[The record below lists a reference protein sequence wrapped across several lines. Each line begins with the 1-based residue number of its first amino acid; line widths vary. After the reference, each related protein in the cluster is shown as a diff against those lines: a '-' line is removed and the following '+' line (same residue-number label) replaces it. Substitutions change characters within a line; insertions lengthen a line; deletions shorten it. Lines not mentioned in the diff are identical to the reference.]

1 VSPYLPG
8 ILLSYAV
15 CLVGLMSPG
24 PNTLSVIGTSTGA
37 GRKAGNSLA
46 FGVAT
51 GSLLWGL
58 SRSAG
63 LTALLAAHASVLSLI
78 KIAGG
83 LYLLWLSFKAWRA
96 AASANEMQTISLSA
110 NERPRYYFLRG
121 ITVQMT
127 NPKAALTWIAI
138 MSLGLQ
144 GGAPWWVGATI
155 VSGTAGLSVAGHLLY
170 ALAFSTRRMV
180 MLYGRARRWI
190 EAALGAFFCFAGL
203 KLLTSRT

>member
-1 VSPYLPG
+1 MSPYLSG

-24 PNTLSVIGTSTGA
+24 PNILSVIGTSMGV
-37 GRKAGNSLA
+37 GRKAGISLA

-58 SRSAG
+58 STSAG
-63 LTALLAAHASVLSLI
+63 LTALLAAHASVLTLI

-96 AASANEMQTISLSA
+96 AASANELQTM
-110 NERPRYYFLRG
+110 R
-121 ITVQMT
+121 
-127 NPKAALTWIAI
+127 
-138 MSLGLQ
+138 
-144 GGAPWWVGATI
+144 
-155 VSGTAGLSVAGHLLY
+155 TAGLSVAGHLLY

-203 KLLTSRT
+203 KLLTSRI

>member
-58 SRSAG
+58 STSAG
-63 LTALLAAHASVLSLI
+63 LTALLAAHASVLTLI

-138 MSLGLQ
+138 MSLGLHDK
-144 GGAPWWVGATI
+144 APLWVALSI
-155 VSGTAGLSVAGHLLY
+155 VIGTTVLSLVIYHLY
-170 ALAFSTRRMV
+170 AVAFSTTTMV
-180 MLYGRARRWI
+180 RVYSKGRRWI
-190 EAALGAFFCFAGL
+190 QGALGAFFAFAGIR
-203 KLLTSRT
+203 LLTSRL